1 MNEEIVNHIK
11 AEIEALHIEVRE
23 LKQEIKELKN
33 KDAFDISEEDPM
45 ELLDSIDAAA
55 EGKENDILSE
65 AFTRWKE
72 NVESAKII
80 TKAPKVWTKDFG
92 MLDDS
97 YYK

>member
-11 AEIEALHIEVRE
+11 AEIDALHIEVRE

-45 ELLDSIDAAA
+45 ELLDSIDEAA
-55 EGKENDILSE
+55 EGKETGILKE
-65 AFTRWKE
+65 AFARWKE
-72 NVESAKII
+72 NIESAKII
-80 TKAPKVWTKDFG
+80 SKAPKAWTKDFG
-92 MLDDS
+92 LMDDP

>member
-11 AEIEALHIEVRE
+11 AEIEALHIEVQE

-45 ELLDSIDAAA
+45 ELLDNIDEAA
-55 EGKENDILSE
+55 EGKENYILSE
-65 AFTRWKE
+65 AFARWKE
-72 NVESAKII
+72 NINNAKVIS
-80 TKAPKVWTKDFG
+80 KASKIWTKNFETKQDT
-92 MLDDS
+92 